1 MNGQRE
7 KAFLKKPVL
16 INQPYCNNSKKKK
29 KIVKWLAVIMQN
41 QFKHQNLKSV
51 KLATKKKKK
60 KKTTTQNTQ
69 KLQPITTK
77 SQSHKSLR
85 NISYNTNQYF
95 APLQTSSLEKKGH
108 KMDKLEGNH

>member
-1 MNGQRE
+1 
-7 KAFLKKPVL
+7 
-16 INQPYCNNSKKKK
+16 
-29 KIVKWLAVIMQN
+29 MQN
-41 QFKHQNLKSV
+41 QFKRQNLKSV

-60 KKTTTQNTQ
+60 KTTKQNTQ

-95 APLQTSSLEKKGH
+95 APTLDIFTRKKGP
-108 KMDKLEGNH
+108 

>member
-1 MNGQRE
+1 
-7 KAFLKKPVL
+7 
-16 INQPYCNNSKKKK
+16 
-29 KIVKWLAVIMQN
+29 MQN
-41 QFKHQNLKSV
+41 QFKRQNLKSV
-51 KLATKKKKK
+51 KLATKKK

-95 APLQTSSLEKKGH
+95 APTLYIFTRKKGP
-108 KMDKLEGNH
+108 

>member
-29 KIVKWLAVIMQN
+29 KKLVKWLAVIMQN
-41 QFKHQNLKSV
+41 QFKRQNLKSV

-60 KKTTTQNTQ
+60 KPQHKTPKNYSQLLQ
-69 KLQPITTK
+69 KVSPI
-77 SQSHKSLR
+77 
-85 NISYNTNQYF
+85 N
-95 APLQTSSLEKKGH
+95 P
-108 KMDKLEGNH
+108 